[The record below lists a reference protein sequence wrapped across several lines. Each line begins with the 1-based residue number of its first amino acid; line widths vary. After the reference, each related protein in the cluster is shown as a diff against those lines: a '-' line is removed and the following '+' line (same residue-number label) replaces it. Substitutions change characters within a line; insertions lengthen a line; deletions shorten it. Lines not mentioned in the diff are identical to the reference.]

1 MAETKR
7 AVSLHRDDVRNARAD
22 GRGGGALLF
31 DMPFNDKSERIREGD
46 EVTFDGVGYL
56 VSSKEDL
63 RPPLVAD
70 RTIEFRLVPLASG
83 DGG

>member
-1 MAETKR
+1 MAETRR
-7 AVSLHRDDVRNARAD
+7 AVSLHQDDVRNARAD

-46 EVTFDGVGYL
+46 EVVLDGVGYL
-56 VSSKEDL
+56 VSRKEDL

-70 RTIEFRLVPLASG
+70 RTIEFRLVPLVRG
-83 DGG
+83 EGG